1 MKPYIIS
8 LALMATLM
16 PMADAEPIWA
26 EGVSYDSGWYDA
38 NKTNDDN
45 GKEQWNGDMY
55 YPNDPSGAGAKTDDN
70 MCYAAAASNLIS
82 WWQNLYKKTE
92 SIPSGVDALTG
103 KYNLNGTD
111 VWSTFVQN
119 SLKNSGLNVPY
130 AINWFLTG
138 NDRSYNAYLKA
149 TEGYYSSTVPAGIT
163 LYDKNDTTGA
173 YFIQKHAA
181 TAANILDILN
191 SHKAAALELGG
202 HSITLWGADV
212 EDGTIYTLFVT
223 DSDDYTGTTDL
234 MEVKLNIGADGKLS
248 FKFDEASNTTYTIE
262 TIYTINPEVSDAWGM
277 ERVPSTGSDS
287 TVPEPATATLS
298 LLALAGLAM
307 RRRRK

>member
-1 MKPYIIS
+1 MKPCIIS

-16 PMADAEPIWA
+16 PMADAETIWA

-38 NKTNDDN
+38 NKTKKDDPDWYDN
-45 GKEQWNGDMY
+45 
-55 YPNDPSGAGAKTDDN
+55 YPNDPSGKGAKTDDN
-70 MCYAAAASNLIS
+70 MCYAAAAANILA
-82 WWQNLYKKTE
+82 WWQDQYV
-92 SIPSGVDALTG
+92 IPSDTPKGVDQTS
-103 KYNLNGTD
+103 GTYTLDASD
-111 VWSTFVQN
+111 VWSTFVTN
-119 SLKNSGLNVPY
+119 SLYGGGLNVPQ
-130 AINWFLTG
+130 AILWYMTG
-138 NDRSYNAYLKA
+138 EAQYKSGEIYFA
-149 TEGYYSSTVPAGIT
+149 TAEGYYSSTIPAGIT
-163 LYDKNDTTGA
+163 LYEKNDTTGA
-173 YFIQKHAA
+173 YFIQNHAA

-212 EDGTIYTLFVT
+212 EDGSINSLFVT

-234 MEVKLNIGADGKLS
+234 MEVKLTTTADGKLT
-248 FKFDEASNTTYTIE
+248 FKFNESDTETFTIG

>member
-8 LALMATLM
+8 LALISSLM
-16 PMADAEPIWA
+16 PMADATPIWA
-26 EGVSYDSGWYDA
+26 EGVDQNGGWYDA

-70 MCYAAAASNLIS
+70 MCYAAAASNLIA
-82 WWQNLYKKTE
+82 WWQDLYQKTE
-92 SIPSGVDALTG
+92 SIPSGVDTLTG
-103 KYNLNGTD
+103 KYNLSGTD
-111 VWSTFVQN
+111 VWSTFVKN
-119 SLKNSGLNVPY
+119 SLKDSGLNVPY
-130 AINWFLTG
+130 AINWFMTG
-138 NDRSYNAYLKA
+138 NDLSYNAYLNA
-149 TEGYYSSTVPAGIT
+149 TEGYYSSTIPSGIT
-163 LYDKNDTTGA
+163 LYDKNDTTGS

-181 TAANILDILN
+181 TAANIIDIL
-191 SHKAAALELGG
+191 SSKRAAALELGG

-248 FKFDEASNTTYTIE
+248 FKFDESSNKTYTIE
-262 TIYTINPEVSDAWGM
+262 SIYTINPEVSDAWGM
-277 ERVPSTGSDS
+277 ERIPSNGDDTN
-287 TVPEPATATLS
+287 VPEPTTATLS
-298 LLALAGLAM
+298 LLALAGLAL